1 MENEFDYNAAVE
13 ELEKLASA
21 VEQPGVPLPDV
32 ERSIRRA
39 DELIRACRDYL
50 MGARTRLDEMQ
61 KD

>member
-39 DELIRACRDYL
+39 DELIRACREYL
-50 MGARTRLDEMQ
+50 RGARTRLD
-61 KD
+61 